1 MLVTAGSYGAGNDNL
16 SDLMLFAAGLAVSPA
31 RLVRTSRIDG
41 TGDAPPDP
49 R

>member
-1 MLVTAGSYGAGNDNL
+1 MLVTAGSYGTGNDNL
-16 SDLMLFAAGLAVSPA
+16 SDLMLFAAGLAVPPA
-31 RLVRTSRIDG
+31 WLTWTSRMDG

>member
-1 MLVTAGSYGAGNDNL
+1 MPVTAGSCGAGNDNL
-16 SDLMLFAAGLAVSPA
+16 SDLMLFAAGLAVPPA
-31 RLVRTSRIDG
+31 WLTRASRIDG